1 MGEKISFGKVVYLDE
16 QAVLDFLQLK
26 NDGEQLKVIK
36 QVSESVLGIE
46 AEASV
51 GKGLFGLAKLNL
63 SGNAAKKKNNIVETQ
78 ISNTLISSFKKVIEE
93 GNSLIEK
100 VSDSDLYIHK
110 NSPAYYR
117 NLAPML
123 NMIDDINKLSSFNE
137 EDRRSFQGI
146 NIQNM
151 EKTLDLL
158 SGYYEFICETKDKKM
173 ILRFNISGLRNNY
186 TLNDLTKMNLQIFGI
201 KVGESKDLNLNFDHQ
216 LDIMTQDVGEKSES
230 VIGSDFD
237 IEQEEVARTEENL
250 YPIIDVL
257 MAGV

>member
-1 MGEKISFGKVVYLDE
+1 
-16 QAVLDFLQLK
+16 
-26 NDGEQLKVIK
+26 
-36 QVSESVLGIE
+36 
-46 AEASV
+46 
-51 GKGLFGLAKLNL
+51 
-63 SGNAAKKKNNIVETQ
+63 
-78 ISNTLISSFKKVIEE
+78 
-93 GNSLIEK
+93 
-100 VSDSDLYIHK
+100 
-110 NSPAYYR
+110 
-117 NLAPML
+117 ML